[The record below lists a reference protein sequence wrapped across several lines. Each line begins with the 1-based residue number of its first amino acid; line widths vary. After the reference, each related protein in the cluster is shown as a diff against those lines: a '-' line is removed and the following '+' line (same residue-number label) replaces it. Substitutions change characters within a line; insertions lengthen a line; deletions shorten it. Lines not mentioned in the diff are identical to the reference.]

1 MKDGR
6 LPPRLVGG
14 VTYELDE
21 KLRDIG
27 AADGLEGRQEDSV
40 MEHKGLEAIGRGI
53 EDGEAWEGII
63 EADERG
69 SDGGGVIITGKVTA
83 GGDG

>member
-21 KLRDIG
+21 KLRDTG
-27 AADGLEGRQEDSV
+27 AANGLEGRQDSV
-40 MEHKGLEAIGRGI
+40 MENKGFEVIGRGM
-53 EDGEAWEGII
+53 EDGEAWGGII

-83 GGDG
+83 DGDG